1 MLLSRVADHLYWAA
15 RYAERAQCTA
25 RLVRTYTELMVDL
38 PSSVLDSWAPLLVVA
53 GSEVAYE
60 ARAGGVEDE
69 ASIIAFLLADLDN
82 PASLASSVARAREN
96 MRVTREIMPRE
107 AWQRVND
114 LHHYVVA
121 NAPTGC
127 ARANR
132 ARFLNR
138 VIADGQQLD
147 GILATVMLRDEAH
160 EMWQLGEAIE
170 RADMTTRVVGVRAA
184 ALLDERSRPDLAPE
198 VGAHDDVQWMGL
210 LRSVSALQMY
220 QRARRGTIDAASA
233 IGFLVHEE
241 RFPRSVAAGVARI
254 RQSLARLP
262 HRDLTDPVVE
272 ALSATLTDMAGIS
285 TDGAALD
292 AAMERVQRALAALDA
307 AVYTTFVVGRT

>member
-1 MLLSRVADHLYWAA
+1 MLLSRVADHLYWGA

-38 PSSVLDSWAPLLVVA
+38 PSSVLDSWEPLLVVA

-69 ASIIAFLLADLDN
+69 MSIITFLLADLDN
-82 PASLASSVARAREN
+82 PSSLASSVTQAREN
-96 MRVTREIMPRE
+96 VRVTREIIPRE
-107 AWQRVND
+107 AWQRIND
-114 LHHYVVA
+114 LHHYVMA

-138 VIADGQQLD
+138 VIADCQQLD
-147 GILATVMLRDEAH
+147 GVLATVMLRDEAH

-184 ALLDERSRPDLAPE
+184 ALLSESRRDDGPE
-198 VGAHDDVQWMGL
+198 ITAHDDVQWMGL

-220 QRARRGTIDAASA
+220 QRARRGTIDATSA
-233 IGFLVHEE
+233 IEFLVLEE
-241 RFPRSVAAGVARI
+241 RFPRSVAAGIARI
-254 RQSLARLP
+254 RQSLAHLP
-262 HRDLTDPVVE
+262 HRDLTDPVVD
-272 ALSATLTDMAGIS
+272 ALADTLVGIADTA
-285 TDGAALD
+285 TDGEALD
-292 AAMERVQRALAALDA
+292 AAMERVQRALADLDS
-307 AVYTTFVVGRT
+307 VVHSTFVVGQT